1 MNRDEPNSNHDD
13 ELEPKKESAALCV
26 AMGGRLAEAAAMAGV
41 SHQTV
46 KVWSMGAEFKRRVS
60 QLRAEMTD
68 RALGVLADNAASAAL
83 KIASIALNSTSE
95 RTQLRAAVKVLELLI
110 RVRELTEL
118 EERVTLLE
126 QQAQAKRPNPRA
138 RIA

>member
-1 MNRDEPNSNHDD
+1 VNRDELNANHDG

-26 AMGGRLAEAAAMAGV
+26 AMGGRLAEAAATAGV
-41 SHQTV
+41 AHQTV
-46 KVWSMGAEFKRRVS
+46 KIWSMSAEFKRRVS
-60 QLRAEMTD
+60 QLRSEMTD
-68 RALGVLADNAASAAL
+68 RALGVLADNAANAAL

-95 RTQLRAAVKVLELLI
+95 RTQLRAACKVIELLI

-118 EERVTLLE
+118 EERVALLE
-126 QQAQAKRPNPRA
+126 QQAQSRKPNRM